1 MSLANKFTMSRVLLA
16 PVFFIV
22 FFIPSLFPSAGVLSV
37 CIMIPLLIF
46 MELTDFFDGYFARKM
61 GEVSDFGKVFD
72 PFGDVLVHLTTFF
85 CFVLTGYMNP
95 LIFILI
101 FYREFSMLFLRL
113 VAIRQGVAI
122 GARKGGKA
130 KTVLY
135 VIAGFLSLF
144 LECAARL
151 GFELPNLKA
160 FAVAGTVL
168 YALCLAAAYVSF
180 LDYLLTFRKLL
191 KDLK

>member
-144 LECAARL
+144 LECTARL

-168 YALCLAAAYVSF
+168 YVLCLAAAYVSF